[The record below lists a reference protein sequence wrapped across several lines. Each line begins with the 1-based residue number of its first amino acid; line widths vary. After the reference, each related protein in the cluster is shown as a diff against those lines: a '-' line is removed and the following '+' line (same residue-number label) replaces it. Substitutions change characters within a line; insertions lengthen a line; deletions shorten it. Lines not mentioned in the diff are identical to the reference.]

1 VAGMHMGKKH
11 TTGQEEAVTSMG
23 KREKKARG

>member
-1 VAGMHMGKKH
+1 MGKKH